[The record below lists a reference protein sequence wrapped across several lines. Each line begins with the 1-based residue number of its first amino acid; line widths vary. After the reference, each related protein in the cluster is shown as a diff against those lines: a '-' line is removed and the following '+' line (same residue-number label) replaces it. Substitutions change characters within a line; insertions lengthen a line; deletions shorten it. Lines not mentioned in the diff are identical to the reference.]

1 MSKIKN
7 KVKCIVWDVETSPIV
22 AATWD
27 LYPNNGISHDSILE
41 DWYIICGAWKELG
54 AKSVKAVAIK
64 EPKDDYE
71 VVKKL
76 RDVVSAADILVHHNG
91 DKFDLKK
98 LNTRILYHG
107 LEPLPPI
114 TMIDTLKVA
123 RKEFAFTS
131 NRLDYIA
138 NYLAVGSKLPTTS
151 GLWLEALKGNK
162 KAIKEMLFYCRN
174 DVVILEEV
182 YKKLKP
188 YISNHPNMVL
198 FDDDNFEGCR
208 NCGSKNI
215 QKRGFSYTLTT
226 KKQRYQCLG
235 CFSWG
240 NYSKSEKISKTK

>member
-1 MSKIKN
+1 MSKTPKIL
-7 KVKCIVWDVETSPIV
+7 IFDIETSYSV
-22 AATWD
+22 MA
-27 LYPNNGISHDSILE
+27 NFGIFNQNIPYKNILHE
-41 DWYIICGAWKELG
+41 WYMICACWKYLDKPKIYSTSVLKGKNPDDDYIAVKELREVILG
-54 AKSVKAVAIK
+54 CDALVA
-64 EPKDDYE
+64 
-71 VVKKL
+71 
-76 RDVVSAADILVHHNG
+76 HNG
-91 DKFDLKK
+91 LKFDLKK

-226 KKQRYQCLG
+226 KKQRYQCLD